1 MCFDH
6 HIINEQ
12 NVVQLTP
19 IAQSIGFIS
28 ADQLLSLLPFDPV
41 KIDSNFNESNEIN
54 VQNSSQ
60 LLTNLDSVQENL
72 SIINDDNTSNSVNY
86 EPQIAQ
92 NEKASFVSHINNIN
106 KDNLSNNSN
115 INHSFDSEISKLFSS
130 QSESSISFEL
140 DLTENENEVL
150 PTTSK
155 SKRSSTHSKK
165 TSSNILI
172 CNLLLELFFNIIF
185 ILS

>member
-60 LLTNLDSVQENL
+60 SLSVQENL

-115 INHSFDSEISKLFSS
+115 INHSFDSETSKLFSS

-140 DLTENENEVL
+140 DLTENEIEVL

>member
-1 MCFDH
+1 ML
-6 HIINEQ
+6 IK
-12 NVVQLTP
+12 
-19 IAQSIGFIS
+19 IS
-28 ADQLLSLLPFDPV
+28 AQESRRKKKEYVDSLERRME
-41 KIDSNFNESNEIN
+41 NYMNENVELKRKLEDLEIN
-54 VQNSSQ
+54 NKSLASQ
-60 LLTNLDSVQENL
+60 LQKLQT
-72 SIINDDNTSNSVNY
+72 
-86 EPQIAQ
+86 A
-92 NEKASFVSHINNIN
+92 
-106 KDNLSNNSN
+106 LSNNSN

-150 PTTSK
+150 PPTSK